1 MPVTGPPNAEKITAA
16 QFNELVQL
24 YNAYWQG
31 ETYSYTDSIVTE
43 TYTDGDGTPGQTY
56 TIQQP
61 LGAPAGWFIKKVM
74 LLKVNGFLKE
84 LQTQHNEYQTNGQII
99 TFTDPYGDIPSAGD
113 VVTIT
118 IVNSHKTETAR
129 QKGWGQPAVIPT
141 VAQTTKIT
149 AEHTNY
155 LLAQI
160 NAGLWHIEED
170 LASLQVKRSKETSIS
185 ATIYNQLENLY
196 NNVIEPKKFNV
207 DPASKNVTTAV
218 VTTHNSSTPWEQ
230 DLYSEHKFAFTSY
243 SEARHFFNSGGELLI
258 DMSST
263 AGGTNPESL
272 AWNSF
277 FENLGI
283 IRIGAKT
290 TTNDGD
296 GEGDAPYTSIG
307 GVKGFYSMSGYDNGS
322 SPTGDDWVTIYNVA
336 ADDYVGGEYSNG
348 GYNSPGGIY
357 SQRRFILDLRG
368 TVNPTTNDFE
378 IHLLIKLVEDEQ
390 DQGDIINTNI
400 TCELGYA
407 QPLETPHTATI
418 NGNAISTYFSPEDNV
433 NYVFQ
438 ERGFPIISQVT
449 LWTPV
454 NYLTVT
460 ITGV

>member
-31 ETYSYTDSIVTE
+31 ETYSYTDSVVTE
-43 TYTDGDGTPGQTY
+43 TYADGDGSAGQTY

-118 IVNSHKTETAR
+118 IANSHNTETAR

-141 VAQTTKIT
+141 VAQTTVIT

-170 LASLQVKRSKETSIS
+170 HASLQVKRSAETSIS

-207 DPASKNVTTAV
+207 DPASKSVNTSLFTTD
-218 VTTHNSSTPWEQ
+218 NGSGDWFN

-243 SEARHFFNSGGELLI
+243 SEARHFFNSGGELLV

-263 AGGTNPESL
+263 AGGTNTESL

-277 FENLGI
+277 FENLGM
-283 IRIGAKT
+283 IRIGATT

-296 GEGDAPYTSIG
+296 GESDSPYTSIG

-322 SPTGDDWVTIYNVA
+322 SPTNDDWVTVYNVA
-336 ADDYVGGEYSNG
+336 ADDYVGGEYGNST
-348 GYNSPGGIY
+348 YNSPGGIY
-357 SQRRFILDLRG
+357 SQRRFIIDLRG

-378 IHLLIKLVEDEQ
+378 IHLKIKLIEDEQ
-390 DQGDIINTNI
+390 DDFVINTNI
-400 TCELGYA
+400 TCELGHA

-418 NGNAISTYFSPEDNV
+418 NGNSIADYFSPKADV
-433 NYVFQ
+433 NYVFL
-438 ERGFPIISQVT
+438 ERAAPIISQVT
-449 LWTPV
+449 LWTAV
-454 NYLTVT
+454 NYLGVT